1 MKFRYWT
8 FILCSALWTSSCST
22 DKDGME
28 TEQQIITAEDGDNST
43 GNEDVDPMDESL
55 YFPPVASDE
64 WEQYTLNELNWNPTE
79 ADNLSEY
86 LQEKGTDAFL
96 VLKNGRLVIEWYYGD
111 FTQESKHT
119 WNSAGKTLT
128 ALMVGI
134 AQEENKLSIEDPV
147 TLHLNPGWT
156 SMEVEKESAI
166 TVRNQL
172 TMTTGLD
179 YTQDI
184 FCYDPECLN
193 FLNDPND
200 FWYYHNAPYTLLDQV
215 ISNATGTDFK
225 EYYKTKIGDAIGME
239 GNWVK
244 VGYNN
249 LFFSNARSMGRF
261 GLLIL
266 NKGDWNDISVLSNK
280 DYFDSMTNSSQE
292 LNPSYGYLW
301 WLNGKESF
309 RAPGSEDLFEGS
321 LIPSAP
327 LDLIAGLG
335 ANDQKLYVIPS
346 ENLVVVRLGGD
357 ASENNLGPSSFD
369 EGIWTR
375 LNAVMNP

>member
-1 MKFRYWT
+1 
-8 FILCSALWTSSCST
+8 
-22 DKDGME
+22 ME
-28 TEQQIITAEDGDNST
+28 TEQQIITTEDEDDST
-43 GNEDVDPMDESL
+43 GNLDVDPMDESL

-64 WEQYTLNELNWNPTE
+64 WEQYTLDELNWNPTE
-79 ADNLSEY
+79 ADNLSQY

-147 TLHLNPGWT
+147 TLHLYEGWT

-266 NKGDWNDISVLSNK
+266 NKGDWNDVSVLSNK

-309 RAPGSEDLFEGS
+309 RAPSSEDVFEGS